1 MFVIAPPLSRAI
13 MRLTGKSVKLPPRNV
28 DMPAQ
33 IESEM
38 RGLYATHLAGQS
50 PTRRPYGIIVGLPRN
65 RTEVVMLPDAVS
77 SVLRRKSGDRKVLSI
92 VPDAS
97 VYEAIALMAENSIGA
112 LLVVSNGMLVG
123 IMSERDYAR
132 KVVLQSRSS
141 KDTRVSDIMTTS
153 PVITVSPAHT
163 VEDCMRLM
171 TDKRIRH
178 LPVVEGATIVG
189 IVSIGDLVRSVIT
202 VQGETIQ
209 YLQQYINGQYQG

>member
-1 MFVIAPPLSRAI
+1 
-13 MRLTGKSVKLPPRNV
+13 
-28 DMPAQ
+28 
-33 IESEM
+33 
-38 RGLYATHLAGQS
+38 
-50 PTRRPYGIIVGLPRN
+50 
-65 RTEVVMLPDAVS
+65 MLPDAVS
-77 SVLRRKSGDRKVLSI
+77 SVLRRKSGDRNVLSI
-92 VPDAS
+92 SPDAS

-112 LLVVSNGMLVG
+112 LLVVSNGLLVG

-141 KDTRVSDIMTTS
+141 KDTRVGDIMTT

-163 VEDCMRLM
+163 VEECMRLM

-178 LPVVEGATIVG
+178 LPVIEGASIAG

>member
-1 MFVIAPPLSRAI
+1 
-13 MRLTGKSVKLPPRNV
+13 
-28 DMPAQ
+28 
-33 IESEM
+33 
-38 RGLYATHLAGQS
+38 
-50 PTRRPYGIIVGLPRN
+50 
-65 RTEVVMLPDAVS
+65 MLPDAVS
-77 SVLRRKSGDRKVLSI
+77 SVLRRKGGDRKLLSI

-141 KDTRVSDIMTTS
+141 KDTRVSDIMTS

-163 VEDCMRLM
+163 VEECMRLM
-171 TDKRIRH
+171 TDRRIRH
-178 LPVVEGATIVG
+178 LPVVEGAAIAG